1 MEILGEIKEILI
13 EILDLED
20 QEITP
25 ETYLVRELDVES
37 IDLLE
42 LAVALNSRF
51 NIEVSD
57 DDIFLKKFRL
67 YVTEAE
73 QQETD
78 TFQYV
83 TAKLPFL
90 TKNRAE
96 EIITD
101 LDEGPALKVK
111 DLISYVM
118 WERKDESWSQD
129 V

>member
-1 MEILGEIKEILI
+1 MNILGEIKEILT

-20 QEITP
+20 REITP

-42 LAVALNSRF
+42 LAVALNSQF

-73 QQETD
+73 QQKTD
-78 TFQYV
+78 MVQYV

-90 TKNRAE
+90 TKSRAE
-96 EIITD
+96 EIMAD
-101 LDEGPALKVK
+101 LDGGPALKVK
-111 DLISYVM
+111 DLISYVV
-118 WERKDESWSQD
+118 WQRKDETFA
-129 V
+129 

>member
-1 MEILGEIKEILI
+1 MDILGEIKEILT

-25 ETYLVRELDVES
+25 ETYLVRELGVES

-57 DDIFLKKFRL
+57 DDIFIKKFRL
-67 YVTEAE
+67 YATEAG
-73 QQETD
+73 QQKTD
-78 TFQYV
+78 MVQYV

-90 TKNRAE
+90 TKSRAE
-96 EIITD
+96 EIMAD
-101 LDEGPALKVK
+101 LDGGPALKVK
-111 DLISYVM
+111 DLISYVV
-118 WERKDESWSQD
+118 WQRKDETFA
-129 V
+129 

>member
-1 MEILGEIKEILI
+1 METLDEIKKILI

-90 TKNRAE
+90 TKSRAE
-96 EIITD
+96 EIMAD
-101 LDEGPALKVK
+101 LDGGPALKVK

-118 WERKDESWSQD
+118 WQHKD

>member
-96 EIITD
+96 EIIID

-118 WERKDESWSQD
+118 WERKDEPWSQD

>member
-1 MEILGEIKEILI
+1 MKILDEIKEILT

-20 QEITP
+20 REITP

-57 DDIFLKKFRL
+57 DDIFIKKFRL
-67 YVTEAE
+67 YATEAG
-73 QQETD
+73 QQKTD
-78 TFQYV
+78 MVQYV

-90 TKNRAE
+90 SKSRTE
-96 EIITD
+96 EIMAD
-101 LDEGPALKVK
+101 LDGGPALKVK

-118 WERKDESWSQD
+118 WQRKDEI
-129 V
+129 VG

>member
-1 MEILGEIKEILI
+1 MKILDEIKEILT

-73 QQETD
+73 QQGTD

-90 TKNRAE
+90 TKSRAE
-96 EIITD
+96 EIMAD
-101 LDEGPALKVK
+101 LDGGPALKVK

-118 WERKDESWSQD
+118 WQRKDETFA
-129 V
+129 

>member
-1 MEILGEIKEILI
+1 MDILGEIKEILT

-67 YVTEAE
+67 YITEAE
-73 QQETD
+73 QQGIEMA
-78 TFQYV
+78 QYM

-96 EIITD
+96 ELITD
-101 LDEGPALKVK
+101 LDKGPALKVK

-118 WERKDESWSQD
+118 WQRKDEPWFQD
-129 V
+129 A